1 MRLDHEFS
9 VAAPIED
16 VWDALLDPVRVAP
29 CMPGATLTGVD
40 GDTFTATVKVKLGAI
55 LLTYKGK
62 GEFLAKD
69 EAARTLVI
77 KASGK
82 DVKGA
87 GTASATVTLTLT
99 EKGRET
105 HGAVATDLKVT
116 GRPAQFGRGLM
127 SEVAG
132 KLLGEFATCLST
144 KVDNAESASDAGSEL
159 PAMGPADTATRA
171 AGATRSVDAPETG
184 QASTPKHAAAQPVEA
199 EPIDLMSLAGSS
211 VLKRVAPV
219 VAAAILIAVVIYIVR
234 AARR

>member
-16 VWDALLDPVRVAP
+16 VWDALLDPERVAP

-62 GEFLAKD
+62 GEFLSKD

-99 EKGRET
+99 EKGGET

-144 KVDNAESASDAGSEL
+144 KVGNAESASDAGSEL

-171 AGATRSVDAPETG
+171 GPTGAPDTG
-184 QASTPKHAAAQPVEA
+184 RRSTPKHAATEPVEA

-219 VAAAILIAVVIYIVR
+219 VAAAILIAVVIFIVR